1 MTQERILIVEDEPDL
16 RRVFVEIL
24 AAEAYDISTASD
36 GKIALHMLS
45 ENHYDLALIDLAHV

>member
-24 AAEAYDISTASD
+24 TTEGYD
-36 GKIALHMLS
+36 
-45 ENHYDLALIDLAHV
+45 